1 MVCLKEK
8 NAKKNKMQKES
19 KHFIY
24 DCKHVFYY
32 LDVKFKALEMKVY
45 VKILLGLI

>member
-8 NAKKNKMQKES
+8 NAKKNKTEKES
-19 KHFIY
+19 IYFIY
-24 DCKHVFYY
+24 DCKHVFYD
-32 LDVKFKALEMKVY
+32 LEVTIKALEMKVY